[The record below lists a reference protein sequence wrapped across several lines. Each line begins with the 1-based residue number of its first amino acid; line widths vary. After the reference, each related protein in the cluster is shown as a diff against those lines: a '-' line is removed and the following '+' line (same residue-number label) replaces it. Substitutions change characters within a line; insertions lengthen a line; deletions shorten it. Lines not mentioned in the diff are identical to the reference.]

1 MNEED
6 VFKLEKIITILIG
19 IVIIAFIILLL
30 YNLRKAKRKIIEQ
43 ETELLKKNKQIRDSY
58 EKESIKKNN
67 TTI

>member
-6 VFKLEKIITILIG
+6 VFKLENIITILIG